1 MKRKKLKKYEPMKIN
16 VSIVNLENSIAAGS
30 TGTVTFGGNSSTNP
44 LFPDVEDWSE
54 NDQNSSNGP
63 QIL

>member
-1 MKRKKLKKYEPMKIN
+1 MKIN

-30 TGTVTFGGNSSTNP
+30 TGTVTFGGDPSTNP
-44 LFPDVEDWSE
+44 LFPDVENWSE
-54 NDQNSSNGP
+54 TDQNSSNGP